1 MGRFAHEAVAVD
13 PRTGIV
19 YQTEDDGNDSGL
31 YRFLPNDPCDLTA
44 GGALEMLAIAG
55 QPQRSMLTGQQ
66 VGLSLPVQWV
76 PIADPDPDLEGG
88 ATPVALQGIALGGA
102 LFNRLEGIWYD
113 RATRGFY
120 FNSTSGGNA
129 AMGQVWHYSP
139 RSEMLTLFFESP
151 GGSVL
156 DSPDNLLVTPRGG
169 VLLCEDDASGAD
181 NDTHPLAP
189 GVEDVNRLIGINPAG
204 EAFEFAVNVFN
215 DAELAGATFS
225 VDGEVLFV
233 NIFGDGTPGSGM
245 TCAITG
251 PWGRGAL

>member
-1 MGRFAHEAVAVD
+1 MGQPGGVSALTAMGRFAHEAVAVD

-44 GGALEMLAIAG
+44 GGVGDAG
-55 QPQRSMLTGQQ
+55 HRRPAAAAHAHRPAGR
-66 VGLSLPVQWV
+66 VV
-76 PIADPDPDLEGG
+76 PAGPMGADRRPRPGPRRRRH
-88 ATPVALQGIALGGA
+88 PVALQGIAPGGA
-102 LFNRLEGIWYD
+102 VQPARRHLVRQGYP
-113 RATRGFY
+113 GFY

-129 AMGQVWHYSP
+129 AKGQVWHYSP

-181 NDTHPLAP
+181 NDTHLLAP
-189 GVEDVNRLIGINPAG
+189 GVEDVNRLIGINPRVRPSSSPSTCSTTPSWWAPRSPSTRCCSSTSSVT
-204 EAFEFAVNVFN
+204 ARPAAV
-215 DAELAGATFS
+215 
-225 VDGEVLFV
+225 
-233 NIFGDGTPGSGM
+233 
-245 TCAITG
+245 
-251 PWGRGAL
+251 

>member
-1 MGRFAHEAVAVD
+1 MAGACPGLELEARLQLPRVGGGRPAGGVSRPHRMGCFAHEAVAVD

-55 QPQRSMLTGQQ
+55 QPQRSMLTGQL

-102 LFNRLEGIWYD
+102 VQPARRHLVRQGHL
-113 RATRGFY
+113 GFY
-120 FNSTSGGNA
+120 FNRPA
-129 AMGQVWHYSP
+129 AGTRPWARVWHYSP

-181 NDTHPLAP
+181 NDTTRSP
-189 GVEDVNRLIGINPAG
+189 GRR
-204 EAFEFAVNVFN
+204 
-215 DAELAGATFS
+215 
-225 VDGEVLFV
+225 
-233 NIFGDGTPGSGM
+233 
-245 TCAITG
+245 
-251 PWGRGAL
+251 GRQPPDRHQPCG